1 MTLETKFV
9 DVDGA
14 RIAYAEIGEGK
25 PLVLLQGGGP
35 GASGLSN
42 YRRNIDEL
50 SVGRRLIIPDL
61 PGYGDSEDKLGFD
74 DMHRELGK
82 FLLHFMDALG
92 LEKIDCVGNS
102 MGGMTTMG
110 AVVQAP
116 ERFNKVVLM
125 GPAGFVPAFT
135 PLPTEGMRRMHMCMV
150 GEGPTREKMR
160 GVIECLVNDTSFI
173 TDELLDERVAAAKR
187 PGRFQPFAR
196 PFGELWREDLRS
208 LKHEFL
214 LIWGREDRVVP
225 LDIAPGLLQS
235 LPNAELYIMPNC
247 GHWVQWEKAKDFNR
261 IVGGFLDR

>member
-1 MTLETKFV
+1 MDHETKFV
-9 DVDGA
+9 EVDGA
-14 RIAYAEIGEGK
+14 RIAYVEIGEGK
-25 PLVLLQGGGP
+25 PLLLLQGGGP
-35 GASGLSN
+35 GASGISN

-61 PGYGDSEDKLGFD
+61 PGYGDSEDKLDFD
-74 DMHRELGK
+74 DMHKSLGR

-92 LEKIDCVGNS
+92 LDKVDCVGNS
-102 MGGMTTMG
+102 MTTVG
-110 AVVQAP
+110 ALVQAP
-116 ERFNKVVLM
+116 ERFNKIVLM

-135 PLPTEGMRRMHMCMV
+135 PLPTEGMRRMHVCMT

-160 GVIECLVNDTSFI
+160 SVIECLVHDTSFI
-173 TDELLDERVAAAKR
+173 TDELLDERVAAASL

-208 LKHEFL
+208 LKHEIL

-225 LDIAPGLLQS
+225 LDIAPGLQQTFQ
-235 LPNAELYIMPNC
+235 NAELYIIPNC
-247 GHWVQWEKAKDFNR
+247 GHWVQWEKAQDFNR

>member
-1 MTLETKFV
+1 MNLESKFV
-9 DVDGA
+9 NVDGA
-14 RIAYAEIGEGK
+14 RIFYADVGTGK
-25 PLVLLQGGGP
+25 PTILLQGGGP

-61 PGYGDSEDKLGFD
+61 PGYGDSEDKLGFE
-74 DMHRELGK
+74 DMHKALGT

-92 LEKIDCVGNS
+92 LDKVDCVGNS

-116 ERFNKVVLM
+116 RRFNKLVLM
-125 GPAGFVPAFT
+125 GPAGFMPVFSPM
-135 PLPTEGMRRMHMCMV
+135 PTEGMRRMAVCMM
-150 GEGPTREKMR
+150 GDGPTREKMR
-160 GVIECLVNDTSFI
+160 AVIECLVNDSSFI
-173 TDELLDERVAAAKR
+173 TDELLDERVASARR

-208 LKHEFL
+208 LKHEIL

-225 LDIAPGLLQS
+225 LDIAPGLLQIF
-235 LPNAELYIMPNC
+235 PNAELYVMPNC

-261 IVGGFLDR
+261 IVSGFFDR